1 MNGKQAKLLRKMN
14 RADKKSKRLFNAM
27 DHNTKGA
34 LRSSVN
40 EYIAYS
46 KAIEA
51 ASREVAQ
58 ASSEPVVVE
67 GGAE

>member
-14 RADKKSKRLFNAM
+14 RADKKSKRLFNVM
-27 DHNTKGA
+27 DNSTKGS
-34 LRSSVN
+34 LRKSVN
-40 EYIAYS
+40 DYIAYA

-51 ASREVAQ
+51 ASADVVAQ
-58 ASSEPVVVE
+58 ASEPVIG

>member
-27 DHNTKGA
+27 DHQTKGA
-34 LRSSVN
+34 LRASVN
-40 EYIAYS
+40 DYIAYA

-51 ASREVAQ
+51 ASADVAAQ
-58 ASSEPVVVE
+58 SSTPVVVAD
-67 GGAE
+67 GAE

>member
-27 DHNTKGA
+27 DHSTKGS
-34 LRSSVN
+34 LRKSVN
-40 EYIAYS
+40 DYIAYA
-46 KAIEA
+46 KAIET
-51 ASREVAQ
+51 ASADVVAQ
-58 ASSEPVVVE
+58 ASEPVVD